1 MQPEHIGCNNQECI
15 KKDECKRNER
25 ARSGEAKEVK
35 TFGGTKE
42 KGCKNFI
49 AK

>member
-25 ARSGEAKEVK
+25 AKNGEAKEIK
-35 TFGGTKE
+35 TFGGSKE